1 MVQAQWV
8 PGEDDVRGARVSDF
22 ARFVTGRNGLEF
34 ADYHALWRWS
44 VDDLE
49 GFWGS
54 VWEYFGLGSTP
65 ERVLTSTDM
74 PGAQWFPDSRLN
86 YVEQVVRQARGDR
99 PAILSVCEG
108 GDTVEISWAELLGR
122 TAAFA
127 RTLRELG
134 VGQGD
139 RVAGYLPNIP
149 EAVIAFLATASL
161 GAVWSACGQDYS
173 AKAALDRL
181 GQLEPVVLVT
191 ADGYRYGG
199 KVHDKQDEI
208 AALRAGIPGLRAVV
222 LVRRAGDRMPLCAP
236 AEGVADGDPVPADSI
251 GRSGA
256 VAVPE
261 VQGDSAAGFHAMN
274 GEAWRSGEP
283 LLLDWARAGAP
294 DGSDVDVVPVP
305 FDHPLWVLY
314 SSGTTGLPKGIVH
327 GHGGVLL
334 EHLKAVA
341 LQSDI
346 GRDDTFFWYTSPS
359 WMMWNFQVAG
369 LLVGATIVCYDGSPS
384 YPNPDTLWDLAA
396 RTRATVLG
404 TSPGYVLACMK
415 ADANPRRDFDLTR
428 IRTVG
433 ITGSSLPPESSL
445 WLGHNI
451 GDHVQVSSLSGGT
464 DVVSAFF
471 GGAPTVPV
479 WPGELSAPYLGAA
492 VAAFDDAGN
501 RVQGE
506 VGELVVTKP
515 LPSMPV
521 RFWNDPDGSRY
532 RGAYFD
538 TFPGVWRHGDWITV
552 TDRGSIVVHGR
563 SDSTLNRHGIRMGS
577 ADIYQAVE
585 RLPEVAEALVIG
597 VEQSGGGYWMPLFVV
612 LAEGAELTDELRRR
626 INDAVRTEVSPRHV
640 PDEIIEAPG
649 IPHTRTG
656 KRLEVPVK
664 RLLQGADPDR
674 VVDRSAVDDPA
685 LLDWYAERRPA
696 TALSA
701 ASSWRRPP

>member
-8 PGEDDVRGARVSDF
+8 PGEAGVRNARVSDF
-22 ARFVTGRNGLEF
+22 ARFVGERNGLEF
-34 ADYHALWRWS
+34 ADYRALWRWS
-44 VDDLE
+44 VDDLA
-49 GFWGS
+49 GFWGA
-54 VWEYFGLGSTP
+54 VWEYFGLGSVP
-65 ERVLTSTDM
+65 ERVLVAADM

-86 YVEQVVRQARGDR
+86 YVDQVVRHARDDR
-99 PAILSVCEG
+99 PAIVSVGEG
-108 GDTVEISWAELLGR
+108 GEPVEISWAELLGR

-127 RTLRELG
+127 DTLRELG
-134 VGQGD
+134 VREGD
-139 RVAGYLPNIP
+139 RVVGYLPNIP

-181 GQLEPVVLVT
+181 GQLDPVVLVT

-199 KVHDKQDEI
+199 KIHDKRDEI
-208 AALRAGIPGLRAVV
+208 AALRAGLRGLRATV
-222 LVRRAGDRMPLCAP
+222 LVQRIGTGSSLAGRVS
-236 AEGVADGDPVPADSI
+236 EGA
-251 GRSGA
+251 
-256 VAVPE
+256 
-261 VQGDSAAGFHAMN
+261 
-274 GEAWRSGEP
+274 
-283 LLLDWARAGAP
+283 LLDWALVSTP
-294 DGSDVDVVPVP
+294 DGSEIATVPVA

-327 GHGGVLL
+327 GHGGVVL

-369 LLVGATIVCYDGSPS
+369 LLAGATIVCYDGSPAHPS
-384 YPNPDTLWDLAA
+384 PDALWDLAA
-396 RTRATVLG
+396 RTRATVVG

-415 ADANPRRDFDLTR
+415 AETNPRRDFDLTG
-428 IRTVG
+428 IHTVG

-445 WLGHNI
+445 WLGDNI

-492 VAAFDDAGN
+492 VAAFDETGSPVHGA
-501 RVQGE
+501 
-506 VGELVVTKP
+506 VGELVITKP
-515 LPSMPV
+515 MPSMPV

-532 RGAYFD
+532 RSAYFEMY
-538 TFPGVWRHGDWITV
+538 PGVWRHGDWITV

-597 VEQSGGGYWMPLFVV
+597 AEQPGGGYWMPLFVV
-612 LAEGAELTDELRRR
+612 LAEGAALTDELCRR
-626 INDAVRTEVSPRHV
+626 IYATIRTEVSPRHV
-640 PDEIIEAPG
+640 PDEIIAAPA

-656 KRLEVPVK
+656 KRLEVPIK
-664 RLLQGADPDR
+664 RLLQGADPER
-674 VVDRSAVDDPA
+674 VVGPPPGGDPA
-685 LLDWYAERRPA
+685 PRGRVAPPPPRRAPPA
-696 TALSA
+696 
-701 ASSWRRPP
+701 